1 LSHQEEG
8 TFMRKSVS
16 QTFNELNKFNS
27 NLRFLLYRERNLRS
41 ILTII
46 TLLAVGLVALFHIH
60 DWVSGQYNLQALFLI
75 RTGIILVFLVNLAI
89 ALFTKKHSWVRSC
102 VFVGFYI
109 SALYCTLIAYLHGG
123 LESHY
128 WGGLSF
134 LLILWFIFIP
144 FSYRSQIFHGIFF
157 ILQYYFILYFL
168 SFEPV
173 EWLPVLK
180 WSFFISGTLLTGS
193 VVSVLNNRL
202 SAIAF
207 YSGEAQSEAEKALI
221 ESEKKYRNL
230 INQASDGILVV
241 QDGLYKFMNPAFSK
255 ITGFKAKEL
264 LGKAFI
270 NNIAEEYREEI
281 IDIHRRRMRGEP
293 VPNIFTTVGL
303 RKNGSRIYLEF
314 NTSTIE
320 YNGRPASFI
329 IMRDYT
335 EHEKDRRALL
345 ENKEALKEANKR
357 LKLHVQNSPLAFIEW
372 NENFEVVEWNPAAE
386 RIFGF
391 ARNEAIGSHAYELIV
406 PDNLYREIDKV
417 WQNIFNQTGGS
428 FNVNENTTKGGR
440 IITCEWYNTP
450 LKNDEGKVIG
460 LASMAQDIT
469 ERKKLEA
476 ELEKSMAMLEESYS
490 VTREQMESYFSE
502 LQIKKT
508 ELLQLQKEN
517 LQSQFEML
525 KNQVNPHFLF
535 NSLNV
540 LTSLISVDPETA
552 EKFTGQLS
560 KVYRYVLEHRS
571 DDLVQL
577 STELEFLKSYTF
589 LLGIRFGDKL
599 EVNYNIDN
607 ELLESKVPPLSM
619 QILIENAIKHNI
631 FTSRTPLII
640 DIFADEENYLN
651 VVNNLQKREKNMES
665 TGLGLI
671 NIANRY
677 SYFTEKKTSFGIEDN
692 SFVARIPLL

>member
-1 LSHQEEG
+1 
-8 TFMRKSVS
+8 MRKSIS
-16 QTFNELNKFNS
+16 QTFKELNRFNS
-27 NLRFLLYRERNLRS
+27 NLRFLLYREKNLRS
-41 ILTII
+41 ILTMI
-46 TLLAVGLVALFHIH
+46 TLLAMALVAVFHIH
-60 DWVSGQYNLQALFLI
+60 DWINGHYNLPALSVV

-89 ALFTKKHSWVRSC
+89 ALLTKRHSWVRSC

-109 SALYCTLIAYLHGG
+109 SALYCTLISSMHGG

-134 LLILWFIFIP
+134 LLIIWFIFIP
-144 FSYRSQIFHGIFF
+144 FPYRSQIFHGIIF
-157 ILQYYFILYFL
+157 ILQYYFILFFL

-173 EWLPVLK
+173 EWLPVLE

-202 SAIAF
+202 SANAF
-207 YSGEAQSEAEKALI
+207 YSSESQNEAEKALR

-230 INQASDGILVV
+230 INQASDGILIV

-255 ITGFKAKEL
+255 ITGFEEKEL
-264 LGKAFI
+264 LEKPFI
-270 NNIAEEYREEI
+270 NNIAEEYRDEI
-281 IDIHRRRMRGEP
+281 LEIHRRRMRGET
-293 VPNIFTTVGL
+293 VLRIFSTVGL
-303 RKNGSRIYLEF
+303 KKDGGRIYLEF

-320 YNGRPASFI
+320 YDGRPASFI

-335 EHEKDRRALL
+335 EHEKDRQALL
-345 ENKEALKEANKR
+345 KNKEALKEANKR

-372 NENFEVVEWNPAAE
+372 NENLEVVEWNPAAE
-386 RIFGF
+386 KTFGF
-391 ARNEAIGSHAYELIV
+391 ARGEAVGSHAYELIV
-406 PDNLYREIDKV
+406 PENQYKQIDKV
-417 WQNIFNQTGGS
+417 WKNILNQTGGS
-428 FNVNENTTKGGR
+428 FNVNENMTKDGN

-450 LKNDEGKVIG
+450 LKNGEGRVIG
-460 LASMAQDIT
+460 LASMAQDIS
-469 ERKKLEA
+469 ERKRLEA
-476 ELEKSMAMLEESYS
+476 ELEKSMAMLEKSYS
-490 VTREQMESYFSE
+490 ATREQMESYFSE
-502 LQIKKT
+502 LQAKKT

-599 EVNYNIDN
+599 EVNYNIDDAMPD
-607 ELLESKVPPLSM
+607 SKLPPLSL
-619 QILIENAIKHNI
+619 QILIENAIKHNV
-631 FTSRTPLII
+631 FTNRSPLII

-651 VVNNLQKREKNMES
+651 VVNNYQHRDKNMES

-677 SYFTEKKTSFGIEDN
+677 SYFTDKKTSFGIENDR
-692 SFVARIPLL
+692 FVARIPLL